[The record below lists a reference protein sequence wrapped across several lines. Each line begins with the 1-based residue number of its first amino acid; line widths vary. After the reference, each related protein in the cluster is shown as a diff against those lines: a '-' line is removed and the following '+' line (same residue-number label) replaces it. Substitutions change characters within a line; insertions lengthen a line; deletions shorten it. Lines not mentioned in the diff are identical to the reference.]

1 MRQPNHDV
9 SMSTIKS
16 AEQRDVQALGA
27 RTRYVEAG
35 AGDPVVLIH
44 GLGMSTASWRANI
57 GPLSRTH
64 HVLALDLPGHGYSE
78 MPREQYSLKFGVR
91 FMDAFLDA
99 VGLARVSLVGES
111 MGGLV
116 ALNYALERPQRV
128 TRLVLVDSGGLGR
141 EVALFLRALS
151 VPLLGEALI
160 DPGLRG
166 TRALLRLLLHRSNW
180 HLITDDLVRDVA
192 AARTRPGNKRALLA
206 ALRTGVNA
214 WGQKPEFILAARLPR
229 LQPPLFTVWGAQD
242 GVIPVSHAHRAHQA
256 VSGSRL
262 RVFDQCG
269 HWPQMEKAEQF
280 NALVEEFLQ
289 P

>member
-1 MRQPNHDV
+1 
-9 SMSTIKS
+9 MSIS
-16 AEQRDVQALGA
+16 ATAKNEERYVQALGV

-35 AGDPVVLIH
+35 TGDPVVLIH
-44 GLGMSTASWRANI
+44 GLGMSVASWRANI
-57 GPLSRTH
+57 SPLSGKR
-64 HVLALDLPGHGYSE
+64 HVLAVDLPGHGYSE
-78 MPREQYSLKFGVR
+78 MPPERYSLKFGVR

-116 ALNYALERPQRV
+116 ALNYALEQPERV
-128 TRLVLVDSGGLGR
+128 ARLVLVDSGGLGR
-141 EVALFLRALS
+141 EVALFLRVLS
-151 VPLLGEALI
+151 IPLLGEALI
-160 DPGLRG
+160 DPGLKG

-206 ALRTGVNA
+206 ALRTGVNV
-214 WGQKPEFILAARLPR
+214 WGQKTDFMLAARLPR
-229 LQPPLFTVWGAQD
+229 LQAPLLTVWGAQD

-256 VSGSRL
+256 APGSRL

-269 HWPQMEKAEQF
+269 HWPQMEKADQF
-280 NALVEEFLQ
+280 NALINEFLR
-289 P
+289 